1 MKWSHLSLAVIAA
14 LASTGCWRPYY
25 GHTYAQPAYPQ
36 APPYQAAPVV
46 QQAPVMQPAPIVQ
59 QAPVY
64 QQPVY
69 QQPVYQQS
77 PVVQAGACVPCPQTC
92 TPCY

>member
-1 MKWSHLSLAVIAA
+1 MKRSALSLALFAA

-25 GHTYAQPAYPQ
+25 GPTYAQPAYPQ
-36 APPYQAAPVV
+36 APAYQPTPIV
-46 QQAPVMQPAPIVQ
+46 QAAPVMQP
-59 QAPVY
+59 APVY

-69 QQPVYQQS
+69 QQ